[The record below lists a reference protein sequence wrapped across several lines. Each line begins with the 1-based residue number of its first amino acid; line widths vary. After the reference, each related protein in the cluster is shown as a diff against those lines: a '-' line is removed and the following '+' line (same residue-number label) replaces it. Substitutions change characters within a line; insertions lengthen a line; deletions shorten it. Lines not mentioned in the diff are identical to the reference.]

1 MHVILNS
8 ISCVKIPVQLT
19 LRRITFEPGDLIK
32 WLFWPPAS
40 SFGKTPAFFGKTP
53 ADVAVVSP
61 GISYTFRQ
69 GFIAETWIEPLTC
82 EDGRDRK

>member
-1 MHVILNS
+1 M
-8 ISCVKIPVQLT
+8 
-19 LRRITFEPGDLIK
+19 TFEPGDLIE

-40 SFGKTPAFFGKTP
+40 SFGKTPAFIGKTP

-82 EDGRDRK
+82 EDDATAATTYNARLFVHWPLSI